1 MKEYIIKEGAGEL
14 LIHMT
19 ASNEDYT
26 ISYDRGQLIFQNINK
41 TYIIPKN
48 LGHKVIYD
56 KLDTLTNKNKYLVE
70 DIRALY
76 RDTTPTDFGLSNKT
90 DVSPNSKH
98 ASEEI
103 IVGGINDYIP
113 VVAPAG
119 VNIYV
124 NGNIV
129 GSGTLI
135 YNGDRVKFELV
146 APSTNGA
153 IADYKLRVGDISK
166 NVSIQTSNIISPVKK
181 WTLDN
186 PNAYGTIVNDNFGYS
201 VAISGN
207 YAIVGTYYEDEAS
220 RTDSG
225 KAYIFD
231 VTTGQLKW
239 TLDNPNA
246 YGSSAYDYFGWSVA
260 ISGNYAIV
268 GARNEDDASG
278 GSNSGKAYI
287 FDVTTGQLKWTL
299 DNPNAY
305 GTSASDSFGWSV
317 AIDGN
322 YAIVSAYLEDDAS
335 GTDSGKAY
343 IFDVTTGQLKW
354 TLDNPNPYGSSET
367 DQFGYSVAISGNYAI
382 VGTYY
387 EDEASRT
394 DSGKAYIFDVTT
406 GQLKW
411 TLNNPNA
418 YGSSGYDYF
427 GYSVAISGNYVIVGA
442 YLEDD
447 VSGSNSGKAY
457 IFDVTTGQL
466 KWTLDNPNVYGTSAG
481 DAFGW
486 SVAIDGN
493 YAIVGAYTE
502 DDASGSNSGK
512 AYIFDV
518 TTGQLK
524 MMLDNPNAYGTSVS
538 DSFGY
543 SVAISGNY
551 AIVGAQLEDE
561 ASGTNSGKAYI
572 FELQ

>member
-1 MKEYIIKEGAGEL
+1 M
-14 LIHMT
+14 
-19 ASNEDYT
+19 
-26 ISYDRGQLIFQNINK
+26 
-41 TYIIPKN
+41 
-48 LGHKVIYD
+48 
-56 KLDTLTNKNKYLVE
+56 
-70 DIRALY
+70 Y

-186 PNAYGTIVNDNFGYS
+186 PNVYGT
-201 VAISGN
+201 
-207 YAIVGTYYEDEAS
+207 
-220 RTDSG
+220 
-225 KAYIFD
+225 
-231 VTTGQLKW
+231 
-239 TLDNPNA
+239 
-246 YGSSAYDYFGWSVA
+246 SAGDAFGWSVA

-382 VGTYY
+382 VG
-387 EDEASRT
+387 
-394 DSGKAYIFDVTT
+394 
-406 GQLKW
+406 
-411 TLNNPNA
+411 
-418 YGSSGYDYF
+418 
-427 GYSVAISGNYVIVGA
+427 
-442 YLEDD
+442 
-447 VSGSNSGKAY
+447 
-457 IFDVTTGQL
+457 
-466 KWTLDNPNVYGTSAG
+466 
-481 DAFGW
+481 
-486 SVAIDGN
+486 
-493 YAIVGAYTE
+493 
-502 DDASGSNSGK
+502 
-512 AYIFDV
+512 
-518 TTGQLK
+518 
-524 MMLDNPNAYGTSVS
+524 
-538 DSFGY
+538 
-543 SVAISGNY
+543 
-551 AIVGAQLEDE
+551 AQLEDE